1 MKHSALY
8 IAEAAIIAALYAA
21 LTWLGNTIGVPAIGP
36 IEFRFSE
43 ALTILPIFT
52 NAAIPGL
59 TIGCFIANLIC
70 GGVVWDLVFGSLAT
84 LIGAVGT
91 YFLRKIKVLRF
102 LPPIVSNTIIIPP
115 ILLFAYGIDPTTFE
129 QPMPVWAWW
138 LIFLAG
144 EALSV
149 LVFGYILKLA
159 LDKTK
164 VFPKLHRREIEER
177 MKQTEPKEE

>member
-36 IEFRFSE
+36 VEFRFSE

-59 TIGCFIANLIC
+59 TIGCFLANLIC

-84 LIGAVGT
+84 LLGAVGT
-91 YFLRKIKVLRF
+91 YLLRKFKVLPF
-102 LPPIVSNTIIIPP
+102 LPPIVSNTLIIPP
-115 ILLFAYGIDPTTFE
+115 ILLFAYGFGGDMPTWLFY
-129 QPMPVWAWW
+129 
-138 LIFLAG
+138 LIFFAG

-164 VFPKLHRREIEER
+164 VFPKLHRQEIEEKMR
-177 MKQTEPKEE
+177 QASEKDQ

>member
-8 IAEAAIIAALYAA
+8 IAEAASIAALYAA

-36 IEFRFSE
+36 VEFRFSE

-59 TIGCFIANLIC
+59 TIGCFLANLIC

-84 LIGAVGT
+84 LLGAVGT
-91 YFLRKIKVLRF
+91 YLLRKFKVLPF
-102 LPPIVSNTIIIPP
+102 LPPIVSNTLIIPP
-115 ILLFAYGIDPTTFE
+115 ILLFAYGFGGDMPT
-129 QPMPVWAWW
+129 W
-138 LIFLAG
+138 LFYLVFFAG

-164 VFPKLHRREIEER
+164 VFPKLHRQEIEER
-177 MKQTEPKEE
+177 MRQAAEKDQ

>member
-21 LTWLGNTIGVPAIGP
+21 LTWLGNTVGVPAIGP
-36 IEFRFSE
+36 VEFRFSE
-43 ALTILPIFT
+43 AITILPIFT

-59 TIGCFIANLIC
+59 TIGCFLANLIC

-84 LIGAVGT
+84 LLGAIGT
-91 YFLRKIKVLRF
+91 YLLRKFKVLPF
-102 LPPIVSNTIIIPP
+102 LPPIVSNTLIIPP
-115 ILLFAYGIDPTTFE
+115 ILLFAYGFGEGTPTWLFY
-129 QPMPVWAWW
+129 
-138 LIFLAG
+138 LIFFAG

-177 MKQTEPKEE
+177 MKQAEPKEE

>member
-21 LTWLGNTIGVPAIGP
+21 LTWLGNTVGVPAIGP
-36 IEFRFSE
+36 VEFRFSE

-59 TIGCFIANLIC
+59 TIGCFLANLIC

-84 LIGAVGT
+84 LLGAIGT
-91 YFLRKIKVLRF
+91 YLLRKFKVLPF
-102 LPPIVSNTIIIPP
+102 LPPIVSNTLIIPP
-115 ILLFAYGIDPTTFE
+115 ILLFAYGFGEGTPTWLFY
-129 QPMPVWAWW
+129 
-138 LIFLAG
+138 LIFFAG

-149 LVFGYILKLA
+149 LVLGYILKLA

-177 MKQTEPKEE
+177 MKQAEPKEE

>member
-36 IEFRFSE
+36 VEFRFSE

-59 TIGCFIANLIC
+59 TIGCFLANLIC

-84 LIGAVGT
+84 LLGAVGT
-91 YFLRKIKVLRF
+91 YLLRKFKVLPF
-102 LPPIVSNTIIIPP
+102 LPPIVSNTLIIPP
-115 ILLFAYGIDPTTFE
+115 ILLFAYGFGGDMPT
-129 QPMPVWAWW
+129 W
-138 LIFLAG
+138 LFYLVFFAG

-149 LVFGYILKLA
+149 LVFGTILKLA

-164 VFPKLHRREIEER
+164 VFPKLHRQEIEER
-177 MKQTEPKEE
+177 LRQAGE

>member
-36 IEFRFSE
+36 VEFRFSE
-43 ALTILPIFT
+43 ALTILPVFT

-59 TIGCFIANLIC
+59 AIGCFLANLIC

-84 LIGAVGT
+84 LLGAVGT
-91 YFLRKIKVLRF
+91 YLLRKYKVLPY
-102 LPPIVSNTIIIPP
+102 LPPIVSNTLIIPP
-115 ILLFAYGIDPTTFE
+115 ILLFAYGFGGDMPT
-129 QPMPVWAWW
+129 W
-138 LIFLAG
+138 LFYLVFFAG

-149 LVFGYILKLA
+149 LVFGFILRKA
-159 LDKTK
+159 LEKTG
-164 VFPKLHRREIEER
+164 VFAKLHHGTVQKKPETPSVEVKVE
-177 MKQTEPKEE
+177 